1 MRLGVLLVDGFADWE
16 AALLMAAARGHMG
29 FDVTTA
35 SPDGN
40 AVVSMGGLR
49 VAPDLPMA
57 RLEPGPI
64 DALVMPGGA
73 FWESADGAA
82 LATPAPAFRDAGRP
96 VAAACAA
103 TLALA
108 RTGLLETVAHTSNG
122 REYLAATGY
131 GGGAGYRD
139 VRQAVSDG
147 GIVTAAG
154 TAPVT
159 FAVAVLAALG
169 RTGPDVEGFAALFAA
184 EHGAG

>member
-29 FDVTTA
+29 LQVTTA
-35 SPDGN
+35 SPDGRE
-40 AVVSMGGLR
+40 VVSMGGLR
-49 VAPDLPMA
+49 VVPDLPMV
-57 RLEPGPI
+57 RLEPEAV
-64 DALVMPGGA
+64 DALVMPGGS
-73 FWESADGAA
+73 FWESAEGAD
-82 LATPAPAFRDAGRP
+82 LATPAPAFREAGRP

-108 RTGLLETVAHTSNG
+108 RAGLLDDVAHTGNG
-122 REYLAATGY
+122 REYLAASGY
-131 GGGAGYRD
+131 GGGARYRD
-139 VRQAVSDG
+139 VPHAVSDG

-169 RTGPDVEGFAALFAA
+169 RAGPELEGFAALFAA
-184 EHGAG
+184 EHRPA